1 MNVLAST
8 VPCARGDV
16 RRGTARQVVSA
27 LTGRARTGSIV
38 TVPAPF
44 LSYLRVYE
52 PLRAFEGASG
62 TRVRAAL
69 ARGPLSPEKAGSHER
84 ELCLRAQLGARL
96 LPGDERNGRG
106 PARDEAAAAV
116 EVLVL
121 GGASG
126 EPLVCPLDTRAR
138 AAAALLS
145 FLDAETPLLRAC
157 ALPMPE
163 ASARHRAE
171 AALAELGPDAAH
183 VVSSSWTVPLPWFA
197 LVDPEERQLRL
208 DGRRRVWW
216 RVPMNRARARAAQAE
231 RIVRNG
237 LDDPAP
243 ADVLAE
249 TSTWLGR
256 FDRASVVELDYGGVV
271 DLVDDEALRNDD
283 SADQVRDALQA
294 LREGDTAAAR
304 ASYDRLREFW
314 AGVAGKQRTG

>member
-1 MNVLAST
+1 MAM
-8 VPCARGDV
+8 
-16 RRGTARQVVSA
+16 
-27 LTGRARTGSIV
+27 
-38 TVPAPF
+38 VPAPF

-52 PLRAFEGASG
+52 PLRAFEGSAG
-62 TRVRAAL
+62 ARVRAAL
-69 ARGPLSPEKAGSHER
+69 ARGPLPPERAGRYER

-96 LPGDERNGRG
+96 LPGNGG
-106 PARDEAAAAV
+106 NGQGGS

-138 AAAALLS
+138 AAAALLG
-145 FLDAETPLLRAC
+145 FLGDETPLLRRT
-157 ALPMPE
+157 ALPVPE
-163 ASARHRAE
+163 TVARRRAE
-171 AALAELGPDAAH
+171 AAVAELGEGAAH
-183 VVSSSWTVPLPWFA
+183 VVSASWTVPLPWFA

-216 RVPMNRARARAAQAE
+216 RVPMGRALARAAQAE
-231 RIVRNG
+231 RIVRDG
-237 LDDPAP
+237 LGDTGP

-249 TSTWLGR
+249 TATWLAR

-271 DLVDDEALRNDD
+271 ELVDDEALRNDD

-314 AGVAGKQRTG
+314 AAVAGKQRSC

>member
-1 MNVLAST
+1 M
-8 VPCARGDV
+8 
-16 RRGTARQVVSA
+16 SA
-27 LTGRARTGSIV
+27 LTGGGRTGSIV
-38 TVPAPF
+38 IVPAPF

-69 ARGPLSPEKAGSHER
+69 ARGPLSPERAGRHER

-96 LPGDERNGRG
+96 LPGDERKGRAG
-106 PARDEAAAAV
+106 ASDAAGI

-138 AAAALLS
+138 AAAAVLS
-145 FLDAETPLLRAC
+145 FLDAETPVLRAC

-171 AALAELGPDAAH
+171 TALAELGPGAAH
-183 VVSSSWTVPLPWFA
+183 VVSSNWTVPLPWFA

-216 RVPMNRARARAAQAE
+216 RVPMGRARARAAQAE

-237 LDDPAP
+237 LGDAGP

-249 TSTWLGR
+249 TATWLGR

-271 DLVDDEALRNDD
+271 DLLDDEALRNDD

-294 LREGDTAAAR
+294 LREGDTAAAQ

-314 AGVAGKQRTG
+314 AGVAGKQRAG